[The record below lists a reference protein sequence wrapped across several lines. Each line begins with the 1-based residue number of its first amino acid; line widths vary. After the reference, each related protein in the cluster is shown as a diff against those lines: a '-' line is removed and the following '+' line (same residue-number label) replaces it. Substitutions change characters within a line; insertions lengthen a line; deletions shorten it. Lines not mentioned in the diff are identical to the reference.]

1 MRKSSGIAK
10 GPLRLLLVE
19 DHAPTLQI
27 KSNLLKRDG
36 YTVIA
41 AGTVADALAAAAAN
55 SFDILISDLGLPDGT
70 GIELME
76 KLRERYGLL
85 GIALSGYGME
95 EDIARGQKAGLIAY
109 LIKPV
114 SITDLRRVLKKII

>member
-76 KLRERYGLL
+76 KLRERFGLL